1 MFDFLDTS
9 FKRRAFAK
17 ALKEVEQEGYYINQ
31 YYAEQNVAVLEDNSR
46 EIADLNNT
54 GEKKEAIK
62 EQVLDLAT
70 LNEKHK
76 PTLET
81 EKIAPTLS
89 NGMVL
94 EPVETLQTAETNTI
108 SESEVEEAYRIARE
122 RASAMQASLAAKNA
136 MQAVK
141 TEHAAAV
148 EKSGVKAEDKSAYE
162 RAKEARRNEIRQLF
176 LSSIINKSN
185 RDAEKAKAASELS
198 AAIAKNVKPKETPA
212 PVVVAVKTV
221 EKPKKPEEKPA
232 IAEPIKEAVK
242 KVVRKTAT
250 PRKRRRRYDA
260 DIIGG
265 YY

>member
-141 TEHAAAV
+141 TE
-148 EKSGVKAEDKSAYE
+148 DKSAYE